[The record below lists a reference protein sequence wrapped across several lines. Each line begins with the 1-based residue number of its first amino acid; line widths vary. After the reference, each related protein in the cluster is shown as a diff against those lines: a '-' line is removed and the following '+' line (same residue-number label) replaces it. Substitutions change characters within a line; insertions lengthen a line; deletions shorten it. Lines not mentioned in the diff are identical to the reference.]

1 LGVQISRH
9 KAHLCAGEDKNSRGD
24 IKLKNSILM
33 MAVVVFLAACDG
45 ERLEQLEKRN
55 AILSEKLNEA
65 QQLAKKGLTN
75 QKKLDL
81 LAERLNQ
88 RSATIRTNYGD
99 IEVSFMADKA
109 PLHAMNFILRAESGF
124 YNQTKFHRVIKG
136 FMIQGGDPNSRDN
149 NPADDGTGGSLVKL
163 PAEFSTVHHAPGILS
178 MARSPQ
184 GPHTASTQF
193 FIMHGD
199 NAQLDGQYSVFGK
212 VEKGMEVVNK
222 IANLKTSA
230 KPKDRPLRDVVIYE
244 VVVK

>member
-1 LGVQISRH
+1 
-9 KAHLCAGEDKNSRGD
+9 
-24 IKLKNSILM
+24 LKNSILM

-136 FMIQGGDPNSRDN
+136 FMIQGATPI
-149 NPADDGTGGSLVKL
+149 PGTTIL
-163 PAEFSTVHHAPGILS
+163 PT
-178 MARSPQ
+178 MAR
-184 GPHTASTQF
+184 A
-193 FIMHGD
+193 
-199 NAQLDGQYSVFGK
+199 A
-212 VEKGMEVVNK
+212 
-222 IANLKTSA
+222 AW
-230 KPKDRPLRDVVIYE
+230 
-244 VVVK
+244 